1 MELGS
6 IMGTK
11 HSKKRYLIVNY
22 IQKPDKKF
30 DEVVELSKKKI
41 GAGKMAKSKV
51 VLDLLNK
58 KVLKCVLPGVEQV
71 EYEKLEQHYI
81 KYYAEAINS
90 FLKN

>member
-1 MELGS
+1 
-6 IMGTK
+6 MGTK

-51 VLDLLNK
+51 ILDLLNK
-58 KVLKCVLPGVEQV
+58 KVVKCVLPGVDQI
-71 EYEKLEQHYI
+71 EYKKLEQHYL
-81 KYYAEAINS
+81 KYYAEAIKQ
-90 FLKN
+90 FLSS

>member
-1 MELGS
+1 M
-6 IMGTK
+6 MGTK

-41 GAGKMAKSKV
+41 GAGKMTKSKV

-58 KVLKCVLPGVEQV
+58 KVLKCVLPGIEQV
-71 EYEKLEQHYI
+71 EYEKIEQHYK